1 MAAKKD
7 TRKITVT
14 ATSTAVKKPSNKT
27 LKPGSMAS
35 NPKLVP
41 DNLAKKKASTS
52 YSPAPMSAAAKAKAK
67 AAGAKKQA
75 ATKNPMG
82 LKALKNDKPARGA
95 KSGTSLVSKVVGR
108 AKTVAREV
116 RDIPTAVGTVA
127 RATVAG
133 KPKSGTNTPPNKQAT
148 YAKYDLKKQLKQVG
162 SAIKSGKTGTPAVRY
177 GKDKP
182 KR

>member
-1 MAAKKD
+1 MAESKKTGKTLPKGMGKMPAK
-7 TRKITVT
+7 
-14 ATSTAVKKPSNKT
+14 AVAKVSNKMT
-27 LKPGSMAS
+27 DAEKAKLKKSLKP
-35 NPKLVP
+35 
-41 DNLAKKKASTS
+41 
-52 YSPAPMSAAAKAKAK
+52 
-67 AAGAKKQA
+67 
-75 ATKNPMG
+75 
-82 LKALKNDKPARGA
+82 LKNDKPARGA

-133 KPKSGTNTPPNKQAT
+133 KPKPGTNTPPNKQAM